1 MNASGAPSRAHAPA
15 SRSAARLLLRY
26 ASARRYPF
34 WASWRAI
41 ESPMPPVAP
50 VIRAVLLFRFIDY
63 ARGFAGRR
71 RRQGM
76 NDRYA
81 RRDAKLFLEAPP
93 DVLRDNRR
101 EAARRDDS
109 DLHPFRTLLRELIAQ
124 DMRVKKIHREFELE
138 IMEPL

>member
-34 WASWRAI
+34 WASSCAI
-41 ESPMPPVAP
+41 SRPMPPAAP

-63 ARGFAGRR
+63 GGGFAGRR

-81 RRDAKLFLEAPP
+81 RRDAELFLEAPP
-93 DVLRDNRR
+93 YILRDNRR
-101 EAARRDDS
+101 EAARRADS
-109 DLHPFRTLLRELIAQ
+109 KLHLF
-124 DMRVKKIHREFELE
+124 
-138 IMEPL
+138 